1 MEIKIKIQ
9 GSPKA
14 LKIQKIHMLT
24 DQKKEELQEW
34 TKVIKINDDES
45 TPLYMNLYKTG
56 GSNNQEI
63 IKHAQPRSFN

>member
-24 DQKKEELQEW
+24 GQKKEELQEW
-34 TKVIKINDDES
+34 IKIIKRNDEN
-45 TPLYMNLYKTG
+45 TP
-56 GSNNQEI
+56 
-63 IKHAQPRSFN
+63 F